1 MIDNGSTDKSVDG
14 LEQRWPDIKVTR
26 LNQNVGFAAANNLGA
41 HLAHGDWLALLN
53 TDAFPDPDW
62 LEKLLR
68 TAEQEPGFSFFA
80 SRQLQANAPHLLDGT
95 GDVLHTS
102 GLAWRRYAGFPAS
115 PTLSYLGYAW
125 SGGSVTFD
133 GQAVTGNAG
142 VSSAGTGTHTLSV
155 GGTDFIASISQAP
168 TPAAAFTAS
177 GSSPVTLNWSVT
189 AGTFLDVAIDHGV
202 TIPSSPSGSVQVSPP
217 VDTDYWL
224 YVITREGGIVKS
236 VNTGAPI
243 LNVPS
248 TITVLAGLNYSVN
261 KGAFTIQNDGG
272 GTLQWTA
279 TSQTPSLITMD
290 TPTGQTATQGTI
302 GFTLN
307 VGSLPPGDYVG
318 TIDVDAGTAGAA
330 QVTVNVKLVSILYK
344 VHLTLVAR

>member
-1 MIDNGSTDKSVDG
+1 M
-14 LEQRWPDIKVTR
+14 
-26 LNQNVGFAAANNLGA
+26 
-41 HLAHGDWLALLN
+41 
-53 TDAFPDPDW
+53 
-62 LEKLLR
+62 
-68 TAEQEPGFSFFA
+68 
-80 SRQLQANAPHLLDGT
+80 
-95 GDVLHTS
+95 
-102 GLAWRRYAGFPAS
+102 
-115 PTLSYLGYAW
+115 LSYLGYAW
-125 SGGSVTFD
+125 SGGSATLD
-133 GQAVTGNAG
+133 GQAVSGNAG
-142 VSSAGTGTHTLSV
+142 MSSAGPGTHTLSV
-155 GGTDFIASISQAP
+155 GGTDFTASISQAP
-168 TPAAAFTAS
+168 IPAAAFTAS

-189 AGTFLDVAIDHGV
+189 GGAFLDAAIDHGV
-202 TIPSSPSGSVQVSPP
+202 TIPSSSSGSVQVSPP

-224 YVITREGGIVKS
+224 YVITQEGGVVKS
-236 VNTGAPI
+236 VSTGAPI

-330 QVTVNVKLVSILYK
+330 QVTVNLKLVSILYK
-344 VHLTLVAR
+344 VHFPLVAR